1 MNDFFDAL
9 SYVARYG
16 TENIPDELTNAVR
29 DAIFNAI
36 NDASHKPTAKVEE
49 DWDDDTPEL
58 DSFLTDL
65 TVTEAK

>member
-9 SYVARYG
+9 SYVAHYG
-16 TENIPDELTNAVR
+16 TENIPVEFVSAVR
-29 DAIFNAI
+29 DAVFNAI

-65 TVTEAK
+65 AVTEDK

>member
-1 MNDFFDAL
+1 MNDFFDVL
-9 SYVARYG
+9 SYAARYETG
-16 TENIPDELTNAVR
+16 NIPTELMDEVR
-29 DAIFNAI
+29 DAVFNAI